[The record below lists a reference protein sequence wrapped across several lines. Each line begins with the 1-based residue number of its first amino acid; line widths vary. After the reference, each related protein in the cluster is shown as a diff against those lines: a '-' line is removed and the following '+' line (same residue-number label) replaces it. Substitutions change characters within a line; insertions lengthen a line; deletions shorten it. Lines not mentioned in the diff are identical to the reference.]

1 MPSATHMHL
10 GNQTQLENAYRYGI
24 RHFPISN
31 YYPSVPYDDNTWRS
45 DFTLRQ
51 WWPVTR
57 DGRRIEPPINWND
70 IVSWQDELEEPHR
83 SQLPFEETDRA
94 GSISRRLPQVAA
106 VLASA
111 NWLPH
116 PQRQMSV
123 GTVPVRADDHR
134 VVVAQQFID
143 HIPSPAAADDEHG
156 DACGALANRSRPC

>member
-106 VLASA
+106 VLALA

-116 PQRQMSV
+116 PQLQMDRRAQMRPTHLSTRQRQMSV
-123 GTVPVRADDHR
+123 GTVAVRADDRR
-134 VVVAQQFID
+134 VVVAQQFI
-143 HIPSPAAADDEHG
+143 HPEPGGSG
-156 DACGALANRSRPC
+156 